1 VISRIKTIDAHVGGQ
16 PLRLVVDGLPP
27 LAGTTLA
34 RKRDWLRKRADRF
47 RRGVLLAP
55 RGHADLRGAV
65 LTEPESPGAHAGV
78 IFMDADGYGA
88 MSGHGIIGVTTIALE
103 SGLLHT
109 GTGAIDFDTPA
120 GTIHARALTE
130 PRGSSTRVGSVAF
143 TNVPAFVHTAA
154 HPARLGTREVKVDIA
169 FGGLFYAIVD
179 VEAIG
184 VPLTRTRLP
193 DLSRLAIDICRAIDT
208 SGRVIHPANPSLT
221 GVAGVIFT
229 GPPDDPEADLRNVTV
244 TAGGRVNRSP
254 GGTGTAAVMAVLD
267 AMDMLPGDRPFVH
280 EGLLGSLFRG
290 RPVRRTI
297 VGDTP
302 AIITEIEGTAWVTGE
317 HTFFLDDEDP
327 FQEGCVF

>member
-16 PLRLVVDGLPP
+16 PLRLVVDGLPR

-55 RGHADLRGAV
+55 RGHVDLRGAV
-65 LTEPESPGAHAGV
+65 LTEPESPGSHAGV

-103 SGLLHT
+103 RGLLHA
-109 GTGAIDFDTPA
+109 GAAVIAFDTPA
-120 GTIHARALTE
+120 GTVHARALIE
-130 PRGSSTRVGSVAF
+130 PRGSATRVGSVAF
-143 TNVPAFVHTAA
+143 TNIPAFVHAA
-154 HPARLGTREVKVDIA
+154 AQPVRLGSRELRVDIA

-184 VPLTRTRLP
+184 VPLTPARLP
-193 DLSRLAIDICRAIDT
+193 DLSRLAVDICRALDL
-208 SGRVIHPANPSLT
+208 SGPVVHPADPVLH

-229 GPPDDPEADLRNVTV
+229 GPPQDPEADLRNVTV
-244 TAGGRVNRSP
+244 TAGGRVNHSP
-254 GGTGTAAVMAVLD
+254 GGTSTAAVMAVLD

-280 EGLLGSLFRG
+280 EGLIGSLFRG

-297 VGDTP
+297 VGDNP
-302 AIITEIEGTAWVTGE
+302 AIITEIEGTAWITGE
-317 HTFFLDDEDP
+317 HTFFLDEEDP
-327 FQEGCVF
+327 FREGVPL